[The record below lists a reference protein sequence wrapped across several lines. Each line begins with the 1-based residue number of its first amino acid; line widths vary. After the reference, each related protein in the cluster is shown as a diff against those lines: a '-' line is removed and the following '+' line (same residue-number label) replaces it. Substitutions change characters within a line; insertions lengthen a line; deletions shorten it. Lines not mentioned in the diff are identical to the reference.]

1 MHRWWQMLSL
11 PQRPPPLA
19 GRNVHVQRQGLNLP
33 QSHPQ
38 STPQYAIPTAWL
50 IAVGIESCFV
60 LGSSNTIS
68 SALLDHFCS
77 GCTQE
82 MARGKTDQHGSP
94 TIGQNPDSD
103 PNYLHSWRLFAVT
116 LSICLSA
123 VLYGLDMNIIG
134 VAAPVITT
142 EFHSLE
148 DVSWYSASYL
158 LTITAFQPCFG
169 NVYKYFSVKAVF
181 AGSIVLFESE

>member
-1 MHRWWQMLSL
+1 MS
-11 PQRPPPLA
+11 RPLDLFFCA
-19 GRNVHVQRQGLNLP
+19 
-33 QSHPQ
+33 S
-38 STPQYAIPTAWL
+38 
-50 IAVGIESCFV
+50 
-60 LGSSNTIS
+60 
-68 SALLDHFCS
+68 LDHLFSSCP
-77 GCTQE
+77 QE
-82 MARGKTDQHGSP
+82 MAYGRTDQHGSSP
-94 TIGQNPDSD
+94 IGQDLDSD
-103 PNYLHSWRLFAVT
+103 PSYLHSWRLFVVT
-116 LSICLSA
+116 LSLCLGA

-181 AGSIVLFESE
+181 AGSIVFFESAYMCFT

>member
-1 MHRWWQMLSL
+1 MANYRTNQHDL
-11 PQRPPPLA
+11 
-19 GRNVHVQRQGLNLP
+19 
-33 QSHPQ
+33 
-38 STPQYAIPTAWL
+38 
-50 IAVGIESCFV
+50 
-60 LGSSNTIS
+60 SSNS
-68 SALLDHFCS
+68 
-77 GCTQE
+77 
-82 MARGKTDQHGSP
+82 
-94 TIGQNPDSD
+94 QNGESD
-103 PNYLHSWRLFAVT
+103 PNFLRSWRLFAVT
-116 LSICLSA
+116 LSLCLGA
-123 VLYGLDMNIIG
+123 VLFGLDMNIIG